1 MTPAVAVLAVDGGN
15 SKTDLALVS
24 SDGALLALV
33 RGPTVSHQQVEMR
46 TAMTRLV
53 DLADE
58 AMRQAGTDGVAQL
71 GSYCLAGADFPS
83 DLRSLEQAIR
93 NRGLASRS
101 IVRNDA
107 HAALRAGAEHGW
119 GIVVVCGAGV
129 NALGVAPDGRSARLA
144 GVGDISGDWGGGY
157 ALGMAA
163 LGAAVRAR
171 DGRGEA
177 TSLSRLVPAHFGLG
191 RPIDVTRGLYEGR
204 IAHRRLEDLAPLVIE
219 AAGVDRVARGIVDRL
234 ADELALMAIAIARR
248 LRIVRREVDIV
259 LTGGIFRATDRG
271 FTDRLDE
278 RIRAGVPHARTV
290 RLRERPVLGAAL
302 IGLDAIGA
310 AVGGSEDL
318 RLRQEF
324 DRRLS

>member
-15 SKTDLALVS
+15 SKADLALVS
-24 SDGALLALV
+24 RDGSLLALV
-33 RGPTVSHQQVEMR
+33 RGPTVSHQQVEMQ
-46 TAMTRLV
+46 TAMTRLA
-53 DLADE
+53 DLAHE
-58 AMRQAGTDGVAQL
+58 AHRQAGTDGSAEL
-71 GSYCLAGADFPS
+71 GSFCLAGADFPS
-83 DLRSLEQAIR
+83 DVRLLERAIGAS
-93 NRGLASRS
+93 GLASRS

-107 HAALRAGAEHGW
+107 HASLRAGAEDGW

-177 TSLSRLVPAHFGLG
+177 TSLSRLVPAHFGLA

-204 IAHRRLEDLAPLVIE
+204 IAHRRLEELAPLVME
-219 AAGVDRVARGIVDRL
+219 AAADDAVARGIVDRL
-234 ADELALMAIAIARR
+234 ADELAVMAIAIARR
-248 LRIVRREVDIV
+248 LRIARREIDVV
-259 LTGGIFRATDRG
+259 LTGGVFRATDLSFASR
-271 FTDRLDE
+271 FDE

-310 AVGGSEDL
+310 RVGGPEEQQL
-318 RLRQEF
+318 RLDF
-324 DRRLS
+324 HGLS

>member
-24 SDGALLALV
+24 RDGALLALV
-33 RGPTVSHQQVEMR
+33 RGPTVSHQQVEMQ
-46 TAMTRLV
+46 TAMTRL
-53 DLADE
+53 ANMAHE
-58 AMRQAGTDGVAQL
+58 AHAHAGTDGVAEL
-71 GSYCLAGADFPS
+71 GSFCLAGADFVT
-83 DLRSLEQAIR
+83 DVRSLERTIGAS
-93 NRGLASRS
+93 GLASRS
-101 IVRNDA
+101 IIRNDA

-204 IAHRRLEDLAPLVIE
+204 IAHRRLEELAPLLM
-219 AAGVDRVARGIVDRL
+219 AAAADDDVARAIVDRL
-234 ADELALMAIAIARR
+234 ADELAVMAIAIARR
-248 LRIVRREVDIV
+248 LRIARCEVDVV
-259 LTGGIFRATDRG
+259 LTGGVFRATDRG
-271 FTDRLDE
+271 FADRLDE
-278 RIRAGVPHARTV
+278 RVRAGVPHARTV

-310 AVGGSEDL
+310 RVGGPEEQQ
-318 RLRQEF
+318 LRQDF
-324 DRRLS
+324 DRLS